1 MIQFTQGVLGIS
13 EQSSKTF
20 TTLTRKFFYLSK
32 VLKPFSPSKP
42 QKIIFTNNKW
52 KASQKLPKNNV
63 TKHDTIKRVDPPRKR
78 GRVSHFDS
86 SNNSPFI
93 FVGIV
98 KISVKPA
105 KIKIDNRKNNTRVI
119 SYRPFKK
126 HSLRDLMKPIYSVKT
141 DCSVFTLNKNPRKG
155 LLKSNNS
162 I

>member
-42 QKIIFTNNKW
+42 QKIIFTNNKC
-52 KASQKLPKNNV
+52 KASQKLPKNNGS
-63 TKHDTIKRVDPPRKR
+63 KRDSIKRVDPPRKR
-78 GRVSHFDS
+78 DRVSHFNS
-86 SNNSPFI
+86 ENNSSFI
-93 FVGIV
+93 FIV
-98 KISVKPA
+98 MPKISVKPA
-105 KIKIDNRKNNTRVI
+105 KIKIDNRKNKTRII

-141 DCSVFTLNKNPRKG
+141 DCS
-155 LLKSNNS
+155 LLLWIK
-162 I
+162 IQKKVC